1 MKDLRKAKAKAKR
14 DGVDVGAT
22 GAVDADGIK
31 YRAMWRLPRDMT
43 FKQVSG
49 AIGVP
54 VQLLL
59 HENPFGDGHLSGNT
73 LLEEGTVVFTAED
86 DHLPRH
92 PDLPALTMADGP
104 GLLAF
109 LNGPSALRQ
118 AAEAAKRDTPYPDT
132 PELIH
137 MQVRDIPV
145 PKNSREAAASPYAHK
160 WRAADRVEMDQM
172 FDKGVLEPVDKSAI
186 PPGHKAIPGM
196 MVRVV
201 KPNRDGTVRKFKS
214 RFVAK
219 GFWQRFGIDYTETFA
234 PVAAI
239 ATIKLVLAVAAHFN
253 MVCFQFDVEGAFLL
267 PDIDHI
273 VYIVDEH
280 GNYYLCHKTLYGLK
294 QSPHMWNRDL
304 DAELKY
310 HGMIQSKYDPCL
322 YTRRTEEGWMIM
334 ASWVDD
340 CVGACTIPE
349 MRDDFFDEF
358 RYPFS
363 STSNLDYCLKIKV
376 DHMIDENGNQLI
388 GLSQPVSIETMAAE
402 YSLQDSNPKD
412 TPMQANAK
420 FSKMQCPEPGSEEH
434 EYMQKVPYRRLL
446 GSLGYIGQITRGD
459 ILFAVHKLAAFSNNP
474 GKVHWAALKRILVYL
489 YHSRHRRLVFGSKAL
504 DHNLDDPDAQPIQ
517 IYCDADHGGCLDSGK
532 STSGTIV
539 TVFGDSI
546 DATSRKQG
554 KVANSTGMAELYAL
568 DDVTRNHESYRQLLF
583 DMTDFYQQTV
593 KTHTDSQVIIKQIDR
608 GELSRRTKHLRLAF
622 EAVKDR
628 VAEGHIELEHVD
640 GKNNPSDLC
649 TKPLPLED
657 FARHVDF
664 LLNDKGTEFGEW
676 HSCLVERE
684 R

>member
-1 MKDLRKAKAKAKR
+1 
-14 DGVDVGAT
+14 
-22 GAVDADGIK
+22 
-31 YRAMWRLPRDMT
+31 
-43 FKQVSG
+43 
-49 AIGVP
+49 
-54 VQLLL
+54 
-59 HENPFGDGHLSGNT
+59 
-73 LLEEGTVVFTAED
+73 
-86 DHLPRH
+86 
-92 PDLPALTMADGP
+92 
-104 GLLAF
+104 
-109 LNGPSALRQ
+109 
-118 AAEAAKRDTPYPDT
+118 
-132 PELIH
+132 
-137 MQVRDIPV
+137 
-145 PKNSREAAASPYAHK
+145 
-160 WRAADRVEMDQM
+160 
-172 FDKGVLEPVDKSAI
+172 
-186 PPGHKAIPGM
+186 
-196 MVRVV
+196 
-201 KPNRDGTVRKFKS
+201 
-214 RFVAK
+214 
-219 GFWQRFGIDYTETFA
+219 
-234 PVAAI
+234 
-239 ATIKLVLAVAAHFN
+239 
-253 MVCFQFDVEGAFLL
+253 
-267 PDIDHI
+267 
-273 VYIVDEH
+273 
-280 GNYYLCHKTLYGLK
+280 
-294 QSPHMWNRDL
+294 
-304 DAELKY
+304 
-310 HGMIQSKYDPCL
+310 
-322 YTRRTEEGWMIM
+322 
-334 ASWVDD
+334 
-340 CVGACTIPE
+340 
-349 MRDDFFDEF
+349 
-358 RYPFS
+358 
-363 STSNLDYCLKIKV
+363 
-376 DHMIDENGNQLI
+376 
-388 GLSQPVSIETMAAE
+388 
-402 YSLQDSNPKD
+402 
-412 TPMQANAK
+412 MQANAK